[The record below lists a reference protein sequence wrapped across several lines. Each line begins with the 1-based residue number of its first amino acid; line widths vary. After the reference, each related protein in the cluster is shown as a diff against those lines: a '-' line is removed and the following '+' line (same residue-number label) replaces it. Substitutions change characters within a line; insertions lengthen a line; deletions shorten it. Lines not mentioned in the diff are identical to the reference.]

1 MVEITRIGSE
11 FQVTATVKDI
21 LDVEIYREL
30 RKEIVQAFKEKI
42 LAERAQEVMA
52 QVDAKALLN
61 AALLELIKDLKK

>member
-1 MVEITRIGSE
+1 VVEITRIGSE

>member
-52 QVDAKALLN
+52 LYGET
-61 AALLELIKDLKK
+61 LEQYKKEFSHA